1 MRERIAWDLARYLST
16 AARTYL
22 ESSSGLTRGER
33 KYVAGHFDQVI
44 ALAGLR
50 LWALKDRRMSM
61 KLWVLLNRLS
71 SSDMS
76 LLSLIDDLNIVT
88 NFEEGE

>member
-1 MRERIAWDLARYLST
+1 
-16 AARTYL
+16 
-22 ESSSGLTRGER
+22 
-33 KYVAGHFDQVI
+33 
-44 ALAGLR
+44 
-50 LWALKDRRMSM
+50 M